1 MSRQF
6 RKGTALGAFLCFV
19 AAAGVARARIDS
31 VGGLGSA
38 FETTMSG
45 MTFVD
50 LNRGAT
56 DSGDYSTA
64 TVFWERGSGAACPG
78 SFMLRFYRPLINGT
92 TLLFLDERGPFTST
106 NGLIDVNLSP
116 PVSLLQGDL
125 VGITELG
132 ANTCGGVALIT
143 GGGNPT
149 LSIPGDSGESDVTV
163 CDTLAVLIPQ
173 TIGVIAR
180 SMGTTVRGGVVLGAG
195 SGQGA
200 QNSNFRTSM
209 QMANPGLET
218 IQGHL
223 IFHAQGTAG
232 SPNDP
237 SLAYSIAPAHT
248 LAFADV
254 VAAIGVNGIGSIDVS
269 VDSSYAPLV
278 IARIFN
284 DGGAAGTDGFSEPM
298 VRPGDDF
305 VIDTNQ
311 SAWLIAPADF
321 TKFRMNIGVRS
332 LAEGASL
339 KIRVFAGDGTILG
352 TVVKNYPPDE
362 FDLQS
367 ASSYLAPI
375 ALPANGLIQV
385 QVASGRAI
393 VGGVTVDNITND
405 TSLQLGTRNHF

>member
-1 MSRQF
+1 
-6 RKGTALGAFLCFV
+6 
-19 AAAGVARARIDS
+19 
-31 VGGLGSA
+31 
-38 FETTMSG
+38 MSG
-45 MTFVD
+45 MTFID

-64 TVFWERGSGAACPG
+64 TVFWEGGSGGACPG
-78 SFMLRFYRPLINGT
+78 SFMLRFYRPLIDGI
-92 TLLFLDERGPFTST
+92 TLLFLDERGPFTSE

-116 PVSLLQGDL
+116 AVSLLQGDL
-125 VGITELG
+125 VAITELG
-132 ANTCGGVALIT
+132 ADACGGVALTT
-143 GGGNPT
+143 GGGNAT
-149 LSIPGDSGESDVTV
+149 LSFPGDSGASDVTL
-163 CDTLAVLIPQ
+163 CDQPLAVLVPQ

-180 SMGTTVRGGVVLGAG
+180 STGTAVRGGVVLGAG

-209 QMANPGLET
+209 QLANPGLET
-218 IQGHL
+218 IQGRL
-223 IFHAQGTAG
+223 IFHAQGRAG

-237 SLAYSIAPAHT
+237 SLAYSIGPAQT

-254 VAAIGVNGIGSIDVS
+254 VASIGVNGIGSVDVS

-284 DGGAAGTDGFSEPM
+284 DGGAAGTAGFSEPM
-298 VRPGDDF
+298 VRPEDNF
-305 VIDTNQ
+305 VINTNH

-332 LAEGASL
+332 LVEGASL
-339 KIRVFAGDGTILG
+339 TIRVFSADGTLLG
-352 TVVKNYPPDE
+352 SVVKNYPPDE

-367 ASSYLAPI
+367 ASVYLAPI

-385 QVASGRAI
+385 QVTSGRAI
-393 VGGVTVDNITND
+393 VAGVTVDNISND